1 MGGDDPPV
9 QQSGLGQ
16 QERPGAHRADP
27 TDPGGGAAQP
37 VEDPGVGTRLSR
49 TDAAGNQNG
58 VESAGLKP
66 GEGGIGEQGGA
77 DAGGD
82 RPALQPDQPAA
93 EIGRAHVRTPVT
105 NANLVCSLLLEKKNT
120 MTRT

>member
-37 VEDPGVGTRLSR
+37 VEDPGVGTRPSR

-58 VESAGLKP
+58 VESAGPKP

-77 DAGGD
+77 DARAD
-82 RPALQPDQPAA
+82 RRDHNTTYPAAVSQPALIPSHPSA
-93 EIGRAHVRTPVT
+93 T
-105 NANLVCSLLLEKKNT
+105 
-120 MTRT
+120 